1 MGEDRNGLPAHNRG
15 IVTMVGRFHA
25 YRSCAILRFG
35 KALQMQ
41 DVDQLD
47 PTQEETPATAPSPR
61 AADWFWRPW
70 YAKLTWALTLLYW
83 VGLELM
89 ITIPFDQLNIYLVNT
104 MVLLIFV
111 FNPITVVA
119 VLGYGFLKAK
129 VACGEWVITPG
140 PPSQRPMI
148 DPYTDQFDIRSGSI
162 YHRRI
167 GLMKDRH

>member
-1 MGEDRNGLPAHNRG
+1 
-15 IVTMVGRFHA
+15 
-25 YRSCAILRFG
+25 
-35 KALQMQ
+35 MQ

-47 PTQEETPATAPSPR
+47 PTPEETPATAPSPR

-70 YAKLTWALTLLYW
+70 YAKLTWTLTLLYW

-129 VACGEWVITPG
+129 LACGEWTTIATQPLQ
-140 PPSQRPMI
+140 PPKSLI
-148 DPYTDQFDIRSGSI
+148 DPYTDSFDLRSGLK
-162 YHRRI
+162 HLRHI
-167 GLMKDRH
+167 GAIKD

>member
-1 MGEDRNGLPAHNRG
+1 
-15 IVTMVGRFHA
+15 MVYRFHA
-25 YRSCAILRFG
+25 HQSCAILRFG

-47 PTQEETPATAPSPR
+47 PTPEETFAPAPSPR

-89 ITIPFDQLNIYLVNT
+89 ITIPFDQLNIYLVNI
-104 MVLLIFV
+104 MMLLIFV

-140 PPSQRPMI
+140 PPSQRPI
-148 DPYTDQFDIRSGSI
+148 LDPYTDPFDPRSGDM
-162 YHRRI
+162 HLRHI
-167 GLMKDRH
+167 GVIQD

>member
-1 MGEDRNGLPAHNRG
+1 
-15 IVTMVGRFHA
+15 
-25 YRSCAILRFG
+25 
-35 KALQMQ
+35 MQ

-47 PTQEETPATAPSPR
+47 PTPEETPAPAPSPR

-83 VGLELM
+83 IGLELM
-89 ITIPFDQLNIYLVNT
+89 ITIPYDQLNIYLVNI

-148 DPYTDQFDIRSGSI
+148 DPYTDPFDIRSGSI
-162 YHRRI
+162 YHRHI